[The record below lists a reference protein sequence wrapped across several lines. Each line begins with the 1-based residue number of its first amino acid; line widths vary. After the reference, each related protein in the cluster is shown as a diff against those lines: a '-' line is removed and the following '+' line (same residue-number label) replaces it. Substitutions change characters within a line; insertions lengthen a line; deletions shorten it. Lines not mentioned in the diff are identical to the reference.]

1 MISRG
6 RVTEPVD
13 AKAVYLVFL
22 IVAMVGLKA

>member
-13 AKAVYLVFL
+13 VSRVDRVFL
-22 IVAMVGLKA
+22 VVTMVGLKA